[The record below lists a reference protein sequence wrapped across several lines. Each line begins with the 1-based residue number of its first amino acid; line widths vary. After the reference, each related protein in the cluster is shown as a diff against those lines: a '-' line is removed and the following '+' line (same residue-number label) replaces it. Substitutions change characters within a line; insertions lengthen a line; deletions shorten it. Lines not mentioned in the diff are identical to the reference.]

1 MTIVNRIMFFVDG
14 ENLVMRY
21 QAMKEQ
27 GWIPNPGI
35 IHEPD
40 IFVWHSN
47 IINDY
52 VANVMRVTYYTS
64 AVAAD
69 DEIQTLAARIQQI
82 KCSYQDLSIRV
93 ERELYP
99 HIFKKLK
106 KTHKSR
112 AVDINITIDALVQAF
127 NSTVDVICLITGDG
141 DFLPLIKEVI
151 RSGKQAYIWALSDGL
166 NPQLP
171 IVADSFK
178 YLDNALFQPQKSP

>member
-21 QAMKEQ
+21 QAMKTK
-27 GWIPNPGI
+27 GWVPNPGI

-47 IINDY
+47 IISDY
-52 VANVMRVTYYTS
+52 VANVVRVAYYSS
-64 AVAAD
+64 AVGD
-69 DEIQTLAARIQQI
+69 DDRLQALAARIQQM
-82 KCSYQDLSIRV
+82 KCSYSDSVLRV
-93 ERELYP
+93 EKELYP
-99 HIFKKLK
+99 QIFKKPK
-106 KTHKSR
+106 KTDKVR

-127 NSTVDVICLITGDG
+127 NNTVDVICLITGDG
-141 DFLPLIKEVI
+141 DFLPLIREI
-151 RSGKQAYIWALSDGL
+151 MRRGKQVYVWALSDGL

-178 YLDNALFQPQKSP
+178 SLDNALFQPQKSP